1 MDKQKLC
8 EKLSGIPAS
17 PGLAVGRVCFWND
30 PEAIPRYRIN
40 PAKAGDE
47 SKRLDAALELSR
59 QQISGLKQRVEK
71 ELGREEAAIFSAH
84 NLLLND
90 SSFYSR
96 IEKKLMNQNLNLEAV
111 VEDVIEEMVQ
121 IFLKIPDRYLRERAD
136 DYRDVGRR
144 LLENLMS
151 HQRQCAMDEGEQI
164 IIAAREL
171 MPSDTVHFPRRQ
183 VGAFITEQGGIS
195 SHAAILARSLRIPA
209 VAGVPHILTKLQ
221 GGERVLVDGNQ
232 GIIIIDPQLELI
244 EQAREDTRSRSTI
257 SLQVRAAQAART
269 REGVEI
275 YLSAN
280 LTREVEAEEAKR
292 LGALGVGLLRTEFL
306 FMDRG
311 EFLDEDEQYKAYRHV
326 VETVSPYPVT
336 IRTLDIGEDK
346 HFDFENPVETES
358 DLVMGWRSIRLSLA
372 NQKIFFPQLKA
383 ILRAAAHGP
392 VRILLPMI
400 IGIEEIRMVKQLMKE
415 AARELKDQGITHE
428 LNIPVGAMIET
439 PAAAISPRVILQEAD
454 FISVG
459 TNDLVQYI
467 MVADRNAER
476 MQPYYRSAAPAIL
489 MILKQLAATAQ
500 TLDKDI
506 SICGEIAG
514 DPLYL
519 PLLLGL
525 GYRKLSVA
533 PVLLPDMAGIIGN
546 LDISECETLAQKAL
560 QALTADEVEHLLQ
573 AHKQNIEKK
582 YQKLEH

>member
-1 MDKQKLC
+1 MVYGKFRTPQRWIVVSKQELHGKLR
-8 EKLSGIPAS
+8 GIPAS
-17 PGLAVGRVCFWND
+17 PGLAVGCVCFWND
-30 PEAIPRYRIN
+30 PEAIPRYRIK
-40 PAKAGDE
+40 PARAGDE
-47 SKRLDAALELSR
+47 LKRLDAALVLSR
-59 QQISGLKQRVEK
+59 QQIAGIKQRVEK
-71 ELGREEAAIFSAH
+71 ELGPEEAAIFSAH
-84 NLLLND
+84 NLLLD
-90 SSFYSR
+90 DHSFYAR
-96 IEKKLMNQNLNLEAV
+96 IEKKLINQNLNLEAV

-121 IFLKIPDRYLRERAD
+121 IFLKISNHYLRERAD
-136 DYRDVGRR
+136 DYRDIGRR

-151 HQRQCAMDEGEQI
+151 SQRQCAIAEGEQI
-164 IIAAREL
+164 IMVAREL
-171 MPSDTVHFPRRQ
+171 MPSDTVHFPRKQ

-209 VAGVPHILTKLQ
+209 VASVPHILTQLQ
-221 GGERVLVDGNQ
+221 GGEKVLVDGNQ
-232 GIIIIDPQLELI
+232 GIIIIDPTPEQI
-244 EQAREDTRSRSTI
+244 EHAREDTRNRSTI
-257 SLQVRAAQAART
+257 SLQVRAAQAAGT
-269 REGVEI
+269 RDGVEV

-280 LTREVEAEEAKR
+280 LTREVEAEEARR

-326 VETVSPYPVT
+326 VETMSPHPVT
-336 IRTLDIGEDK
+336 IRTLDISEDK

-372 NQKIFFPQLKA
+372 NQKIFLAQLKA

-400 IGIEEIRMVKQLMKE
+400 TGIEEIRIVKNLMQA
-415 AARELKDQGITHE
+415 AARELTDQGIKHE
-428 LNIPVGAMIET
+428 RNIPVGAMIET
-439 PAAAISPRVILQEAD
+439 PASAISSQVIMQEAE

-476 MQPYYRSAAPAIL
+476 MQPYYRSTAPAIL
-489 MILKQLAATAQ
+489 TILKQLAATAQ
-500 TLDKDI
+500 TLNKDI

-533 PVLLPDMAGIIGN
+533 PVLLPDLAGIVAS
-546 LDISECETLAQKAL
+546 LDITECETLAQKAL

-573 AHKQNIEKK
+573 K
-582 YQKLEH
+582 